1 MKLILEKE
9 IDKKYKYLMNLVP
22 DARKKTKLPYSVEI
36 LDKQL
41 VSLEDALKDISET
54 NKKDRRTIMDRI
66 IDIKSSITILIIGT

>member
-22 DARKKTKLPYSVEI
+22 NTRKKTKLPYSVEI

>member
-9 IDKKYKYLMNLVP
+9 IDKKYQYLMNLVP

-41 VSLEDALKDISET
+41 VSLENSLKDIPKT
-54 NKKDRRTIMDRI
+54 NKKDIRTITDRI
-66 IDIKSSITILIIGT
+66 MDIKSSITILIIGT